1 MVEVRMPPLRTRHV
15 VMHRPARHALGL
27 LELLA
32 LVAFLAIALGL
43 AVSVARHV
51 RSTSAQEATRQ
62 RLATLVEITRLY
74 SHDFAG
80 RLPLIALTDAD
91 QADEAPFRQWA
102 RRQNVGVLSAFLAW
116 QGGEGSN
123 ASASASAAPVQES
136 LVLPGPR
143 VDASL
148 FVDVWG
154 SPIALMPRSH
164 TRIGL
169 SPGNGPFYF
178 SAGPD
183 RDYLTLSD
191 NLYSYELTGLL
202 PAAAPTDVSSVSQ

>member
-1 MVEVRMPPLRTRHV
+1 MRLVDRRRG
-15 VMHRPARHALGL
+15 LGL
-27 LELLA
+27 IELLA

-51 RSTSAQEATRQ
+51 RSTSAQEATRA
-62 RLATLVEITRLY
+62 RLSTLVEVARLY

-80 RLPLIALTDAD
+80 QLPVAELPESATTDS
-91 QADEAPFRQWA
+91 APFRNWV
-102 RRQNVGVLSAFLAW
+102 RQQNQRVLESFLRW
-116 QGGEGSN
+116 QGSSATPAGSVTTGG
-123 ASASASAAPVQES
+123 AGADAPGPLQVS
-136 LVLPGPR
+136 DPLPLPGPR

-148 FVDVWG
+148 LVDVWG

-169 SPGNGPFYF
+169 SPGNGPFFF

-183 RDYLTLSD
+183 RDYLSLSD
-191 NLYSYELTGLL
+191 NLYSYEVTGLL
-202 PAAAPTDVSSVSQ
+202 PAAAPTTRP

>member
-1 MVEVRMPPLRTRHV
+1 MAEGG
-15 VMHRPARHALGL
+15 ARRGLGL
-27 LELLA
+27 IELLA

-51 RSTSAQEATRQ
+51 RSTSAQEATQ
-62 RLATLVEITRLY
+62 ARLATLVEVARLY
-74 SHDFAG
+74 SHDFG
-80 RLPLIALTDAD
+80 GQLPAV
-91 QADEAPFRQWA
+91 EP
-102 RRQNVGVLSAFLAW
+102 
-116 QGGEGSN
+116 
-123 ASASASAAPVQES
+123 SASATVDGPAFRNWVRQQNQRVLAAFLTWQGSASSAGSDIAVGQVS
-136 LVLPGPR
+136 LKQSDALPLPGPR

-148 FVDVWG
+148 LVDVWG

-169 SPGNGPFYF
+169 SPGNGPFFF

-191 NLYSYELTGLL
+191 NLYSYEVTGLL
-202 PAAAPTDVSSVSQ
+202 PAAAPTTNRGVGQ